1 MKFLIYSEVSASRI
15 ASSLGLSE
23 YSYYFVLKEFLPVLE
38 SLGEVIVVDNPRSQ
52 VDKLYRQAK
61 AAGEACF
68 FLSFT
73 PVHKTEFKLRC
84 PTIPVFAWEF
94 DSIPCEYWLGDQQQ
108 DWRLGL
114 ARSGRAITHS
124 NLTLKTVHE
133 AMGQYYPVASIPAPV
148 WDKYASFRQR
158 QMLPRSSS
166 ARQIKVSSGV
176 VIDTHDA
183 SYALYMPDPQAV
195 ALAVAIARGAGVV
208 IDTHNA
214 PQAPYMPDQQAAALA
229 VAVREQEASAQS
241 VELPTTRQETLG
253 RITYRYLLEWYRL
266 VGRDQLQG
274 FWRTA
279 KQWLLRKPVSVVVEK
294 VEEPLSPIW
303 QLKEQSL
310 ELDGVVFTALFNP
323 YDGRKNWADMLTAFC
338 AAFRDTS
345 NATLVFKLG
354 SKEYLSVMNIMLITL
369 ARLPK
374 FRCRIVLLQG
384 FLEGESFEALIEATS
399 FAVNA
404 SYGEGQCLPLMEF
417 LSCGR
422 PAVAPRHS
430 AMADYIDEDVA
441 FVVDSWLDATCWPHD
456 PRQAFR
462 TRRHQIDW
470 ESLVEAYK
478 AAYKC
483 ATETPDRYAQMSRN
497 AIELMQSHC
506 SQQVAKER
514 IKDFLNIKEQP
525 HVHH

>member
-1 MKFLIYSEVSASRI
+1 MKFLVYSEVSASRI

-38 SLGEVIVVDNPRSQ
+38 SLGEVIVVDNPKRQ
-52 VDKLYRQAK
+52 VDILYRRAK
-61 AAGEACF
+61 AAGEPCF
-68 FLSFT
+68 FLSFA
-73 PVHKTEFKLRC
+73 PVHKTELKLRC

-94 DSIPCEYWLGDQQQ
+94 DSIPCEYWLDERQQ

-114 ARSGRAITHS
+114 AHSDRAITHS

-133 AMGQYYPVASIPAPV
+133 AMGQHYPVVSIPAPV
-148 WDKYASFRQR
+148 WDKYAAFRQR
-158 QMLPRSSS
+158 QMLPKTSF
-166 ARQIKVSSGV
+166 ARLVKVN
-176 VIDTHDA
+176 A
-183 SYALYMPDPQAV
+183 
-195 ALAVAIARGAGVV
+195 GAV

-214 PQAPYMPDQQAAALA
+214 SQAPYMPDRHAVASAVAAA
-229 VAVREQEASAQS
+229 REQEASAQR
-241 VELPTTRQETLG
+241 VELPSTRQETLG

-266 VGRDQLQG
+266 VGRDQLQD
-274 FWRTA
+274 WLQQSKRR
-279 KQWLLRKPVSVVVEK
+279 LLRKPVSAVIASAN
-294 VEEPLSPIW
+294 EPLSPIL
-303 QLKEQSL
+303 QLKEHSL

-354 SKEYLSVMNIMLITL
+354 SKEYLSVMNVMLITL

-374 FRCRIVLLQG
+374 FRCRIILLQG

-441 FVVDSWLDATCWPHD
+441 FVVDSWVDATYWPHD

-462 TRRHQIDW
+462 TCRHQIDW
-470 ESLVEAYK
+470 VSLVDAYK
-478 AAYKC
+478 AAYRC
-483 ATETPDRYAQMSRN
+483 ATENPDRYAQMSLN
-497 AIELMQSHC
+497 AIERMQKHC
-506 SQQVAKER
+506 SQQVARER
-514 IKDFLNIKEQP
+514 IKTFLGIEEP
-525 HVHH
+525 PSCPSLS

>member
-1 MKFLIYSEVSASRI
+1 MKFLIYSEVSASQI
-15 ASSLGLSE
+15 SSSLGMAD

-38 SLGEVIVVDNPRSQ
+38 SLGEVIVVDNPKKQ
-52 VDKLYRQAK
+52 VDKLYRQSK
-61 AAGEACF
+61 AVGEPCF

-73 PVHKTEFKLRC
+73 PVHKTELRLRC
-84 PTIPVFAWEF
+84 PAIPVFAWEF
-94 DSIPCEYWLGDQQQ
+94 DSIPCEYWLGEQQQ

-124 NLTLKTVHE
+124 SLSIKTVHE
-133 AMGQYYPVASIPAPV
+133 AMGQHFPVVSIPAPV
-148 WDKYASFRQR
+148 WDKYALFRQR
-158 QMLPRSSS
+158 QVLPRASS
-166 ARQIKVSSGV
+166 ARQIKVSG
-176 VIDTHDA
+176 
-183 SYALYMPDPQAV
+183 
-195 ALAVAIARGAGVV
+195 GVV

-214 PQAPYMPDQQAAALA
+214 LLAPYMPDQQAVALA
-229 VAVREQEASAQS
+229 VATARKQEASARK
-241 VELPTTRQETLG
+241 VELPSLRQETIG
-253 RITYRYLLEWYRL
+253 RVTYRYLLEWYRL

-279 KQWLLRKPVSVVVEK
+279 KQWLLRKPVSVVVET
-294 VEEPLSPIW
+294 VDEPLSPIW
-303 QLKEQSL
+303 QLKEHSL

-338 AAFRDTS
+338 TAFRDTS
-345 NATLVFKLG
+345 SATLVFKLG
-354 SKEYLSVMNIMLITL
+354 SKEYLSVMNVMLITL

-483 ATETPDRYAQMSRN
+483 ATENPDRYAQMSLN
-497 AIELMQSHC
+497 AMERMQKHC
-506 SQQVAKER
+506 SQQVTRER
-514 IKDFLNIKEQP
+514 IKTFLNIKEQTHAHP
-525 HVHH
+525 